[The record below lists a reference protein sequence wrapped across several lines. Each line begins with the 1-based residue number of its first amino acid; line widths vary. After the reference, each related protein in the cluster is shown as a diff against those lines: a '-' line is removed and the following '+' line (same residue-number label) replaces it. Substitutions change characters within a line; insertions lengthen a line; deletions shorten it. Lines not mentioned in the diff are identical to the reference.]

1 MSARRDHLSPE
12 ALLDY
17 WLGDGDAAS
26 AEAAEE
32 HLMRCD
38 ACGEALDGLIALGDG
53 VRAAL
58 RAGALSIATSAA
70 FIERLSA
77 RGLKVREYR
86 LSRGGSVNCTVAPDE
101 DLLVSRLAVP
111 LQGVQRL
118 DVRTQLSFEPGAAH
132 EQHDVPFDAR
142 SGEVVVVTRLE
153 AVRQQPAHT
162 AEITLLAVEPGGTRE
177 LGRYT
182 FHHRPWPGHGGT
194 PSVP

>member
-1 MSARRDHLSPE
+1 MNANGEHLSTE

-17 WLGDGDAAS
+17 WLGDSDAATT
-26 AEAAEE
+26 EAAEE

-58 RAGALSIATSAA
+58 RAGALSIATSGA
-70 FIERLSA
+70 FIEHLTV

-86 LSRGGSVNCTVAPDE
+86 VPQGGSVNCTVAPDE
-101 DLLVSRLAVP
+101 DLLVSRLAAP

-118 DVRTQLSFEPGAAH
+118 DIRMRLSFEPGAAH

-142 SGEVVVVTRLE
+142 SGEVVFVTRLE
-153 AVRQQPAHT
+153 AVRRQPAHT
-162 AEITLLAVEPGGTRE
+162 AEITLLAVAPEGTRE